1 MKKVLSLILAVIMI
15 FGTLAIGA
23 SAAPDAV
30 TDEYHASGL
39 VKDNQIILLFNL
51 NGGTMATAQLTY
63 DSQAGWT
70 YKEGITG
77 FYYCLPREATAH
89 QPGTSIPLPDV
100 NAPSGLKFVGWEFI
114 DENNNQY
121 VLGAGSPFYF
131 EDWMLT
137 GTNNTYG
144 VVQLKARF
152 TSAEAETDT
161 LTTILGILTKVFG
174 AIIGIVLYGG
184 DTEAGVALMNKV
196 LGGIMA

>member
-1 MKKVLSLILAVIMI
+1 MKKILSVLLAVMMI
-15 FGTLAIGA
+15 FGTLSIGA

-39 VKDNQIILLFNL
+39 VKDNQIIVLFDL
-51 NGGTMATAQLTY
+51 NGGTMATAQIFY
-63 DSQAGWT
+63 DKQAGWT

-77 FYYCLPREATAH
+77 LYYRLPREANA
-89 QPGTSIPLPDV
+89 QVPGTSIPLPDV
-100 NAPSGLKFVGWEFI
+100 TAPSGLKFSGWEFV

-131 EDWMLT
+131 EEWMLT
-137 GTNNTYG
+137 GTNDTYG
-144 VVQLKARF
+144 VVYLKARF
-152 TSAEAETDT
+152 TSAEAESDT
-161 LTTILGILTKVFG
+161 LATVLGILTKVFG

-196 LGGIMA
+196 LGGLLN